1 MSVVCIGSKNVLCV
15 GCTKGLK
22 TTPEL
27 FCFCIIELVG
37 ETVLVLPE
45 FALSAAHVCALI
57 ALFDFHSIRKPN
69 RNGSLGW
76 FVTIYG

>member
-27 FCFCIIELVG
+27 FCFCIIPCGRDSPRSSGIRAIGRTRLRPHRIVR
-37 ETVLVLPE
+37 LSFHPE
-45 FALSAAHVCALI
+45 AEPKW
-57 ALFDFHSIRKPN
+57 LFGMVR
-69 RNGSLGW
+69 
-76 FVTIYG
+76 Y